1 MIRWDDDPRE
11 IHTIPE
17 IRKFSAK
24 FHEAWPYWLYFCNFD
39 TDTLRAMTM
48 CCLPSL
54 NTTQVEGLI
63 EVAGTCD
70 PLDLLN
76 LLKRDLLHMNLVCE
90 RAGMFQNRALDRT
103 KAVFEYF
110 GLPFEA
116 EPPAR

>member
-1 MIRWDDDPRE
+1 
-11 IHTIPE
+11 
-17 IRKFSAK
+17 
-24 FHEAWPYWLYFCNFD
+24 
-39 TDTLRAMTM
+39 M